1 MHLSALFIRRPVAT
15 TLLSLALL
23 LAGSVAYSVL
33 PVASLP
39 DVDFPVIGASAG
51 LPGASPE
58 TMASAVATP
67 LERQFGRIAGVN
79 QMTSSSSLGSASV
92 TLQFDI
98 DRNIDAAARDVQAAI
113 NAARSQL
120 PSYLP
125 QNPSYRKAN
134 PAEAPI
140 LILTLTSDV
149 VPKPQIYDIADSILA
164 QKISQIQG
172 VGQCF
177 VGGSAQP
184 AVRVELNPMQLGN
197 NGVGLDAV
205 RTALANANANR
216 PKGAFQDATNRWQID
231 DDDQIF
237 KASDYAPIIAG
248 YNKTTGAPV
257 RVGDLGTVTNAV
269 SDIHTMGVSGI
280 NPDKGPPGK
289 LKDAILII
297 VFKIPGA
304 NVIDAVD
311 KVLAELPHLQAE
323 IPPTIKIDVAVD
335 RTTTIRASV
344 HDVEISL
351 IISVLL
357 VVLVVFL
364 FLREVWA
371 TVIPSVAVPLS
382 LVGTFGVMYL
392 LGYSVDNLS
401 LMALTISTGFVVDD
415 AIVVIENI
423 TRYLEVGMS
432 PYEAAMKGSREIG
445 FTVLSMSTSLIAVF
459 IPILLMGGIVGKLFR
474 EFAVTLSVAIAV
486 SLLVSLTT
494 TPMLCA
500 QFLKS
505 RDETRHGRLY
515 RMSER
520 GFQWM
525 HDEYAMGLRWVLR
538 HQWLILFVAVG
549 TAVLNVVLFM
559 VVPKGFFPQQDTGR
573 LGGRTRAAQD
583 ISFTAMSEKQRTLAQ
598 MVMEDPAI
606 GSVTAFVG
614 GNGPGGGSSNVGN
627 MFIALKPLNQ
637 RPSHVTADAVV
648 NRLRRKLTSVPGATL
663 FLQSQQDI
671 QIGGRGSDAQYQY
684 TLSDENIQELNTWA
698 PQLQARMRSMPEL
711 RDVST
716 DQQDQGLA
724 ATLVIDR
731 DTAAR
736 LGITTAAIDQVLYD
750 AFGQREV
757 STMYTGLNQY
767 FVVME
772 VDPKYQLSPD
782 ALNGI
787 YIKASNVVGSTTATP
802 NTGTTTATPTAAS
815 GGGAAAAVAAPA
827 VPAAPAANLSNGGAS
842 NLGTTSAPGTSTS
855 PFSVAAPVV
864 STTFGAAGTPST
876 LTSVAPTTSGSSSSP
891 AGSAPATITFTPPG
905 NTVVPPITL
914 PTNAPVT
921 AQASTA
927 IVSAVGSATAAAGGG
942 AATAAAAPTPSTGGA
957 MVPLSAIAHYERQRT
972 SLQVNHQGQYPAVTL
987 TFNLA
992 PNVALGDAVTA
1003 LQKAE
1008 ADMGMPSAVHA
1019 TFQGTAQ
1026 AFQQSLSSEPWLILA
1041 ALVAV
1046 YIVLGILY
1054 ESLIHPLTILSTLPP
1069 AGVGAIMALLI
1080 TGTDLSIIALIGII
1094 LLIGIV
1100 KKNAIMMID
1109 FALQAERDQGL
1120 PPEEAITQACLLRF
1134 RPIMMTT
1141 LAAMFGG
1148 LPLAIGM
1155 GTGSEL
1161 RQPLGITIVGGLIV
1175 SQMLTLFTTPVVY
1188 LFFDRL
1194 QWRVMKLR
1202 KIGSELEEAPG
1213 D

>member
-1 MHLSALFIRRPVAT
+1 MHLSAPFIKRPVAT

-23 LAGSVAYSVL
+23 LAGSIAYSVL

-39 DVDFPVIGASAG
+39 DVDFPVIGVSAG

-79 QMTSSSSLGSASV
+79 QMTSTSSLGAASV
-92 TLQFDI
+92 TLQFDMN
-98 DRNIDAAARDVQAAI
+98 RNIDAAARDVQASI
-113 NAARSQL
+113 NAARGQL

-149 VPKPQIYDIADSILA
+149 LPKPQVYDIADSILA
-164 QKISQIQG
+164 QKIAQIQG
-172 VGQCF
+172 VGQVF
-177 VGGSAQP
+177 VGGTSQP
-184 AVRVELNPMQLGN
+184 AVRAELNPLLLANTGI
-197 NGVGLDAV
+197 GLEAI
-205 RTALANANANR
+205 RTALSSANANR
-216 PKGAFQDATNRWQID
+216 PKGSFQSSDQRWLISSN
-231 DDDQIF
+231 DQIF
-237 KASDYAPIIAG
+237 KAKDYAPLVVG
-248 YNKTTGAPV
+248 YNQTTGATV
-257 RVGDLGTVTNAV
+257 RLSDIGTVSDSIA
-269 SDIHTMGVSGI
+269 DIHTAGVSGI
-280 NPDKGPPGK
+280 NDGVGKPGE
-289 LKDAILII
+289 LKSAVLLII
-297 VFKIPGA
+297 FKIPGA
-304 NVIDAVD
+304 NVISTVD
-311 KVLAELPHLQAE
+311 SVLTELPRLKAE
-323 IPPTIKIDVAVD
+323 IPPTIDMNVAVD

-344 HDVEISL
+344 RDVEVTL
-351 IISVLL
+351 VISVLL

-371 TVIPSVAVPLS
+371 TIIPSVAVPLS

-392 LGYSVDNLS
+392 LGYTIDNLS

-423 TRYLEVGMS
+423 TRYLEQGMT
-432 PYEAAMKGSREIG
+432 PFDAAMRGSREIG

-500 QFLKS
+500 RFLKPH
-505 RDETRHGRLY
+505 DAVRHGAFY
-515 RMSER
+515 RFMER
-520 GFQWM
+520 AFDRM
-525 HDEYAMGLRWVLR
+525 HAEYALMLRWVLR
-538 HQWLILFVAVG
+538 HQAVVLLVVLG
-549 TAVLNVVLFM
+549 TVVLNVFLFII
-559 VVPKGFFPQQDTGR
+559 VPKGFFPQQDTGR
-573 LGGRTRAAQD
+573 LNGSTRAEQD
-583 ISFTAMSEKQRTLAQ
+583 ISFESMRVKQRELAQ
-598 MVMEDPAI
+598 MVLEDPAVR
-606 GSVTAFVG
+606 SVTAFA
-614 GNGPGGGSSNVGN
+614 GGGRNSNNVGF
-627 MFIALKPLNQ
+627 MFIALKDLDK
-637 RPSHVTADAVV
+637 RPGRISADGVV
-648 NRLRRKLTSVPGATL
+648 NRLRRKVTSVPGATL
-663 FLQSQQDI
+663 FLQSNQEL

-684 TLSDENIQELNTWA
+684 TLSDENLTELNTWA
-698 PQLQARMRSMPEL
+698 PQLMARMKAMPQL

-716 DQQDQGLA
+716 DQQNQGLA
-724 ATLVIDR
+724 ANLVIDR
-731 DTAAR
+731 DTASR
-736 LGITTAAIDQVLYD
+736 LGITASTIDATLYD

-767 FVVME
+767 YVVME
-772 VDPKYQLSPD
+772 VDPKYQMSPD

-787 YIKASNVVGSTTATP
+787 FLK
-802 NTGTTTATPTAAS
+802 
-815 GGGAAAAVAAPA
+815 
-827 VPAAPAANLSNGGAS
+827 
-842 NLGTTSAPGTSTS
+842 
-855 PFSVAAPVV
+855 
-864 STTFGAAGTPST
+864 
-876 LTSVAPTTSGSSSSP
+876 SSS
-891 AGSAPATITFTPPG
+891 GT
-905 NTVVPPITL
+905 
-914 PTNAPVT
+914 
-921 AQASTA
+921 
-927 IVSAVGSATAAAGGG
+927 
-942 AATAAAAPTPSTGGA
+942 
-957 MVPLSAIAHYERQRT
+957 MVPLSAIARFSDQRT
-972 SLQVNHQGQYPAVTL
+972 SLAVNHQGQYPAVTL

-992 PNVALGDAVTA
+992 PNVALGQAVTA
-1003 LQKAE
+1003 LEDVQQQ
-1008 ADMGMPSAVHA
+1008 MGMPSTVHA

-1026 AFQQSLSSEPWLILA
+1026 AFQDSLKNEKWLILA

-1069 AGVGAIMALLI
+1069 AGVGAILALLL
-1080 TGTDLSIIALIGII
+1080 TGTDLSIIAIIGIL

-1120 PPEEAITQACLLRF
+1120 PPIEAIYQACLLRF

-1141 LAAMFGG
+1141 LAALFGG

-1155 GTGSEL
+1155 GVGSEL
-1161 RQPLGITIVGGLIV
+1161 RKPLGITIVGGLIV
-1175 SQMLTLFTTPVVY
+1175 SQALTLLTTPVVY

-1194 QWRVMKLR
+1194 QWLVMKPHR
-1202 KIGSELEEAPG
+1202 IGAELEQPSG

>member
-1 MHLSALFIRRPVAT
+1 MHLSAPFIRRPVAT

-23 LAGSVAYSVL
+23 LAGSVAYSIL

-39 DVDFPVIGASAG
+39 DVDFPVIGVGAG
-51 LPGASPE
+51 LPGGSPE

-92 TLQFDI
+92 SLQFDMN
-98 DRNIDAAARDVQAAI
+98 RNIDAAARDVQAAI

-149 VPKPQIYDIADSILA
+149 VPKPQIYDMADSILA

-172 VGQCF
+172 VGQTF

-184 AVRVELNPMQLGN
+184 AVRVELNPMQLAN
-197 NGVGLDAV
+197 NGVGLEAV

-216 PKGAFQDATNRWQID
+216 PKGSFDDAQHRWQID
-231 DDDQIF
+231 NNDQIF
-237 KASDYAPIIAG
+237 KAVDYAPIIVG
-248 YNKTTGAPV
+248 YNQQTGAAV
-257 RVGDLGTVTNAV
+257 RVADLGTVTDSV
-269 SDIHTMGVSGI
+269 SDIHTAGLAGNNSPGHS
-280 NPDKGPPGK
+280 GK
-289 LKDAILII
+289 LKDSILIVI
-297 VFKIPGA
+297 FKIPGA
-304 NVIDAVD
+304 NVIDTVDAVL
-311 KVLAELPHLQAE
+311 KELPRLQAE
-323 IPPTIKIDVAVD
+323 IPPTIKMNVAVD
-335 RTTTIRASV
+335 RTTTIRSSV

-364 FLREVWA
+364 FLREIWA
-371 TVIPSVAVPLS
+371 TIIPSVAVPLS

-392 LGYSVDNLS
+392 LGYTIDNLS

-423 TRYLEVGMS
+423 TRYLEEGMN
-432 PYEAAMKGSREIG
+432 PYEAAMKGSKEIG

-459 IPILLMGGIVGKLFR
+459 IPILLMGGIIGKLFR

-500 QFLKS
+500 KFLKQHDES
-505 RDETRHGRLY
+505 RYGRLY
-515 RMSER
+515 RISENA
-520 GFQWM
+520 FQWI
-525 HDEYAMGLRWVLR
+525 HHEYNSALRWVLR
-538 HQWLILFVAVG
+538 HQWITLSVAIG
-549 TAVLNVVLFM
+549 CAFLNIYLFM
-559 VVPKGFFPQQDTGR
+559 IVPKGFFPQQDTGR

-583 ISFTAMSEKQRTLAQ
+583 ISFPAMAAKQKQLAQ
-598 MVMEDPAI
+598 MVLEDPAVQT
-606 GSVTAFVG
+606 VTAFVG
-614 GNGPGGGSSNVGN
+614 GNGPGGGGTNVGN
-627 MFIALKPLNQ
+627 MFIALKPLNE
-637 RPSHVTADAVV
+637 RPSRVTADQVV
-648 NRLRRKLTSVPGATL
+648 NGLRRKLTSVPGAAL
-663 FLQSQQDI
+663 FLQAQQDI
-671 QIGGRGSDAQYQY
+671 QVGGRGSDAQYQY
-684 TLSDENIQELNTWA
+684 TLSDENLNELNTWA
-698 PQLQARMRSMPEL
+698 PQLLARMRTMPQL
-711 RDVST
+711 RDAST
-716 DQQDQGLA
+716 DQQDQGLS

-736 LGITTAAIDQVLYD
+736 LGISASTIDQVLYD
-750 AFGQREV
+750 AFGQRQV

-772 VDPKYQLSPD
+772 VDPSYQLSPD
-782 ALNGI
+782 SLNNI
-787 YIKASNVVGSTTATP
+787 YIKASTTTGAAPSVSTL
-802 NTGTTTATPTAAS
+802 GTTTAA
-815 GGGAAAAVAAPA
+815 
-827 VPAAPAANLSNGGAS
+827 AAPAAAPAASTSAPPSAVSGAAAVFATSGGQLVTS
-842 NLGTTSAPGTSTS
+842 STTSSSTTSTTTSATSNTTD
-855 PFSVAAPVV
+855 V
-864 STTFGAAGTPST
+864 S
-876 LTSVAPTTSGSSSSP
+876 
-891 AGSAPATITFTPPG
+891 G
-905 NTVVPPITL
+905 NI
-914 PTNAPVT
+914 
-921 AQASTA
+921 
-927 IVSAVGSATAAAGGG
+927 
-942 AATAAAAPTPSTGGA
+942 AATAAAAGESTTAASIAAGTLTGMSSSASSSAAFSSAGGLASPRLSRACGTHSAANGA
-957 MVPLSAIAHYERQRT
+957 MIPLSAIAHWEQKRT
-972 SLQVNHQGQYPAVTL
+972 SLAVNHQGQYPAVTL

-992 PNVALGDAVTA
+992 PSVALGDAVTA
-1003 LQKAE
+1003 LQKAQ
-1008 ADMGMPSAVHA
+1008 ADMGMPTAIHA

-1026 AFQQSLSSEPWLILA
+1026 AFQDSLKNEPWLILA

-1069 AGVGAIMALLI
+1069 AGVGAILALLI
-1080 TGTDLSIIALIGII
+1080 TGTDLSIMALIGIL

-1109 FALQAERDQGL
+1109 FALQAERDHGL
-1120 PPEEAITQACLLRF
+1120 PPVEAIYQACLLRF

-1155 GTGSEL
+1155 GVGSEL
-1161 RQPLGITIVGGLIV
+1161 RKPLGITIVGGLLV
-1175 SQMLTLFTTPVVY
+1175 SQMLTLYTTPVVY
-1188 LFFDRL
+1188 LFFDKL
-1194 QWRVMKLR
+1194 QWRVMKLHR
-1202 KIGSELEEAPG
+1202 IGSELEEAPG

>member
-1 MHLSALFIRRPVAT
+1 MHLSAPFIQRPVAT
-15 TLLSLALL
+15 SLLSLALL
-23 LAGSVAYSVL
+23 LAGSVAYSLL

-39 DVDFPVIGASAG
+39 NVDFPVIGVSAG

-58 TMASAVATP
+58 TMASSVATP

-98 DRNIDAAARDVQAAI
+98 NRNIDAAARDVQASI

-125 QNPSYRKAN
+125 QNPNYRKAN

-140 LILTLTSDV
+140 LILALTSDV
-149 VPKPQIYDIADSILA
+149 VPKPQIYDLADSILS

-177 VGGSAQP
+177 VGGSSSP
-184 AVRVELNPMQLGN
+184 AVRVELNPMELGN
-197 NGVGLDAV
+197 NGVGLEAV

-216 PKGAFQDATNRWQID
+216 PKGAFQDVGHRWQIND
-231 DDDQIF
+231 NDQIF

-248 YNKTTGAPV
+248 YNHQTGAPV
-257 RVGDLGTVTNAV
+257 RVTDLGKVKDSVA
-269 SDIHTMGVSGI
+269 DIRTAGVSGI
-280 NPDKGPPGK
+280 NAANGQPGQ
-289 LKDAILII
+289 LKDAVLII

-304 NVIDAVD
+304 NVISTVD
-311 KVLAELPHLQAE
+311 SVLAEMPRLQAA

-335 RTTTIRASV
+335 RTTTIRSSV

-351 IISVLL
+351 IISVCL

-371 TVIPSVAVPLS
+371 TIIPSIAVPLS
-382 LVGTFGVMYL
+382 LVGTFGVMWL
-392 LGYSVDNLS
+392 LGYTIDNLS
-401 LMALTISTGFVVDD
+401 LMALTIATGFVVDD

-423 TRYLEVGMS
+423 TRYLEMGDS
-432 PYEAAMKGSREIG
+432 PYDAAMKGSREIG
-445 FTVLSMSTSLIAVF
+445 FTVLSMSLSLIAVF

-486 SLLVSLTT
+486 SLLVSLTA

-500 QFLKS
+500 QFLKA
-505 RDETRHGRLY
+505 RDERRHGPVY
-515 RMSER
+515 RASER
-520 GFQWM
+520 AFQWM
-525 HDEYAMGLRWVLR
+525 HDEYAGGLRWVLR
-538 HQWLILFVAVG
+538 HQWLMLGVLLGTMALNVYLFVI
-549 TAVLNVVLFM
+549 
-559 VVPKGFFPQQDTGR
+559 VPKGFFPQQDTGR
-573 LGGRTRAAQD
+573 MGGSTRASQD
-583 ISFTAMSEKQRTLAQ
+583 ISFDAMRIKQSDLAQ
-598 MVMEDPAI
+598 MVLDDPAI
-606 GSVTAFVG
+606 QSVTAFVG
-614 GNGPGGGSSNVGN
+614 GGGPGGGSSNVGR
-627 MFIALKPLNQ
+627 MFIALKPLAQ
-637 RPSHVTADAVV
+637 RPGRVSADAVV
-648 NRLRRKLTSVPGATL
+648 NRLRGKLSSVPGAQL
-663 FLQSQQDI
+663 ILQVQQEF

-684 TLSDENIQELNTWA
+684 TLSDENLNELNTWA
-698 PQLQARMRSMPEL
+698 PQLLARMRTMPEL

-716 DQQDQGLA
+716 DQQNLGLA
-724 ATLVIDR
+724 ANLVIDR
-731 DTAAR
+731 DAASR
-736 LGITTAAIDQVLYD
+736 LGITAAAIDSVLYD

-757 STMYTGLNQY
+757 STMYTALNQY

-772 VDPKYQLSPD
+772 VDPIYQKSPD

-787 YIKASNVVGSTTATP
+787 FIKSTT
-802 NTGTTTATPTAAS
+802 
-815 GGGAAAAVAAPA
+815 
-827 VPAAPAANLSNGGAS
+827 
-842 NLGTTSAPGTSTS
+842 
-855 PFSVAAPVV
+855 
-864 STTFGAAGTPST
+864 
-876 LTSVAPTTSGSSSSP
+876 
-891 AGSAPATITFTPPG
+891 
-905 NTVVPPITL
+905 
-914 PTNAPVT
+914 
-921 AQASTA
+921 
-927 IVSAVGSATAAAGGG
+927 
-942 AATAAAAPTPSTGGA
+942 GA
-957 MVPLSAIAHYERQRT
+957 MVPLSTIAHFEQQRT

-987 TFNLA
+987 SFNLA

-1003 LQKAE
+1003 LEKAQAE
-1008 ADMGMPSAVHA
+1008 MGMPSAVHP

-1026 AFQQSLSSEPWLILA
+1026 AFQDSLKNEKYLILA

-1054 ESLIHPLTILSTLPP
+1054 ESLIHPLTILSSLPP
-1069 AGVGAIMALLI
+1069 AGVGAILALLL
-1080 TGTDLSIIALIGII
+1080 TGTELSIIALIGII

-1120 PPEEAITQACLLRF
+1120 PPVEAIYQACLLRF

-1141 LAAMFGG
+1141 MAALFGG

-1155 GTGSEL
+1155 GVGSEL
-1161 RQPLGITIVGGLIV
+1161 RKPLGITIVGGLIV

-1194 QWRVMKLR
+1194 QWRVMKLNR
-1202 KIGSELEEAPG
+1202 VGAELEEAPG

>member
-1 MHLSALFIRRPVAT
+1 MHLSAPFIKRPVAT
-15 TLLSLALL
+15 SLLSLALL
-23 LAGSVAYSVL
+23 LAGSVAYSLL

-39 DVDFPVIGASAG
+39 DVDFPVISVSAG
-51 LPGASPE
+51 MPGASPE
-58 TMASAVATP
+58 TMASSVATP

-79 QMTSSSSLGSASV
+79 EMTSASSLGSSSV

-98 DRNIDAAARDVQAAI
+98 NRNIDAAARDVQAAI

-125 QNPSYRKAN
+125 QNPNYRKAN

-149 VPKPQIYDIADSILA
+149 VPKPQIYDMADSILS
-164 QKISQIQG
+164 QKIAQIQG
-172 VGQCF
+172 VGQVF
-177 VGGSAQP
+177 VGGSSSP

-197 NGVGLDAV
+197 NGIGLEAV

-216 PKGAFQDATNRWQID
+216 PKGAFQDAEHRWLIND
-231 DDDQIF
+231 NDQIF

-248 YNKTTGAPV
+248 YNQQTGAPV
-257 RVGDLGTVTNAV
+257 RISDLGTVTDGVA
-269 SDIHTMGVSGI
+269 DLHTAGVSGI
-280 NPDKGPPGK
+280 NPVKGPPGQ
-289 LKDAILII
+289 LKSAVLVVI
-297 VFKIPGA
+297 FKVPGA
-304 NVIDAVD
+304 NVISTVDAVM
-311 KVLAELPHLQAE
+311 AQMPRLQAS

-335 RTTTIRASV
+335 RTTTIRSSV
-344 HDVEISL
+344 RDVEISL
-351 IISVLL
+351 MISVAL

-371 TVIPSVAVPLS
+371 TIIPSIAVPLS

-392 LGYSVDNLS
+392 VGYTIDNLS
-401 LMALTISTGFVVDD
+401 LMALTIATGFVVDD

-423 TRYLEVGMS
+423 TRYLEMGMT
-432 PYEAAMKGSREIG
+432 PFDAAMKGSKEIG
-445 FTVLSMSTSLIAVF
+445 FTVLSMSASLIAVF

-500 QFLKS
+500 KFLKS

-515 RMSER
+515 RMSE
-520 GFQWM
+520 GAFAWL
-525 HDEYAMGLRWVLR
+525 HNEYATGLRWVLR
-538 HQWLILFVAVG
+538 HQWLILGVAIG
-549 TAVLNVVLFM
+549 TAALNVYLFII
-559 VVPKGFFPQQDTGR
+559 VPKDFFPQQDTGR
-573 LGGRTRAAQD
+573 LGGRTLAAQD
-583 ISFTAMSEKQRTLAQ
+583 ISFAAMRDKQRELAQ
-598 MVMEDPAI
+598 MVLDDPAV
-606 GSVTAFVG
+606 GSVTAFAG
-614 GNGPGGGSSNVGN
+614 GGGPGGGSFNIGN
-627 MFIALKPLNQ
+627 MFIALKPLSE
-637 RPSHVTADAVV
+637 RPYRDYTDSWFDRLRQTLHIHPEHVSADEVV
-648 NRLRRKLTSVPGATL
+648 NRLRRKLTGVPGAIL
-663 FLQSQQDI
+663 YLQAQQDI
-671 QIGGRGSDAQYQY
+671 QIGARGSAAQYQY
-684 TLSDENIQELNTWA
+684 TLSDENLNELNTWA
-698 PQLQARMRSMPEL
+698 PQLLARAKSMPQL

-716 DQQDQGLA
+716 DQQNQGLA
-724 ATLVIDR
+724 ANLVIDR
-731 DTAAR
+731 DTASR
-736 LGITTAAIDQVLYD
+736 LGITASAIDAVLYD

-757 STMYTGLNQY
+757 STMYTALNQY

-782 ALNGI
+782 SLNGI
-787 YIKASNVVGSTTATP
+787 YIKASNVVGATTAMQATVTPGATATSITAASSTTAISDLP
-802 NTGTTTATPTAAS
+802 TTLSAASAIVPAVSSPTATT
-815 GGGAAAAVAAPA
+815 GGG
-827 VPAAPAANLSNGGAS
+827 
-842 NLGTTSAPGTSTS
+842 T
-855 PFSVAAPVV
+855 
-864 STTFGAAGTPST
+864 
-876 LTSVAPTTSGSSSSP
+876 
-891 AGSAPATITFTPPG
+891 
-905 NTVVPPITL
+905 
-914 PTNAPVT
+914 
-921 AQASTA
+921 
-927 IVSAVGSATAAAGGG
+927 ATA
-942 AATAAAAPTPSTGGA
+942 AAAAPTPSTGGA
-957 MVPLSAIAHYERQRT
+957 MVPLSTIAKYDQERT

-1003 LQKAE
+1003 LERVQRE
-1008 ADMGMPSAVHA
+1008 MNMPPSIHPS
-1019 TFQGTAQ
+1019 FQGTTQ
-1026 AFQQSLSSEPWLILA
+1026 AFKDSLSNELWLIIA
-1041 ALVAV
+1041 ALTAV

-1069 AGVGAIMALLI
+1069 AGVGAILALML
-1080 TGTDLSIIALIGII
+1080 TGTSLTIIATIGII

-1120 PPEEAITQACLLRF
+1120 PPVEAIYQACLLRF

-1141 LAAMFGG
+1141 MAALFGG

-1155 GTGSEL
+1155 GVGSEL
-1161 RQPLGITIVGGLIV
+1161 RKPLGIAIVGGLIV

-1202 KIGSELEEAPG
+1202 RIGAELEEAPG